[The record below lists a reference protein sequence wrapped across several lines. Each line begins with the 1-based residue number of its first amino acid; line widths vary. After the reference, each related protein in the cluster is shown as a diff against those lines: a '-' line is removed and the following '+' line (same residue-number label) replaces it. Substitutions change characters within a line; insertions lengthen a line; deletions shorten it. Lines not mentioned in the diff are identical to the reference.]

1 MKISYFYG
9 PGKWTIRNSVTDYTN
24 SNAVTIEHLW
34 NKTSTVGSIKLMTK
48 TNDPQFLQEFYGSR
62 LHFIIV
68 MAQEKT
74 YENKLKNEEGKSSSV
89 NIASSVETTSW
100 SWKQHCSGA
109 GNDIDMDCFFVSVS
123 L

>member
-9 PGKWTIRNSVTDYTN
+9 PSKWTIRNSVTDYTN

-34 NKTSTVGSIKLMTK
+34 NETSTVGSIKLMTK
-48 TNDPQFLQEFYGSR
+48 TNDLQFLQEFYGSR

-74 YENKLKNEEGKSSSV
+74 VENKLK
-89 NIASSVETTSW
+89 IA
-100 SWKQHCSGA
+100 A
-109 GNDIDMDCFFVSVS
+109 
-123 L
+123 